1 MYNIIFQL
9 NSELALHRFF
19 EIFIL
24 FLLLSLILH
33 FRENLYA
40 YSSSLINFF
49 QPMNNGKLNK
59 ERNLQEKKFNISRL
73 KIEIVTSEITTNIF
87 IKKSEKR
94 KKIY

>member
-1 MYNIIFQL
+1 
-9 NSELALHRFF
+9 
-19 EIFIL
+19 
-24 FLLLSLILH
+24 
-33 FRENLYA
+33 
-40 YSSSLINFF
+40 
-49 QPMNNGKLNK
+49 MNNGKLNK